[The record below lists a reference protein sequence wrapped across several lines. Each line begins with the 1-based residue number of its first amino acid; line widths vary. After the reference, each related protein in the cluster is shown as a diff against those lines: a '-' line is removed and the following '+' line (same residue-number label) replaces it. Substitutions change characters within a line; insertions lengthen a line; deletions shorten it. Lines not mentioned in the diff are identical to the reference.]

1 MIFITISPGNAICRP
16 AGVIFQPLGSNAP
29 LPSCVG
35 PGLTTPAQ
43 SASFRQLPAS
53 AMADA
58 SIISAEVATNN
69 RRFICHPQKSVG
81 QTGSLPGLLDR
92 PHRRSQGKLPV
103 CPTLAPRFSLFLGV
117 ATRHESSS
125 ENNYV
130 VMNLFVTALYGSRLQ
145 RPPLPRPP
153 DRQRHTRSLYI
164 DEKRL
169 AVGAECGARELFVL
183 ITRQDVFREIEDLP
197 IPRQASHVLFIVSV
211 FTKDQAAVRTD
222 ADVIRHVE
230 RSLFVGFVDQFEP
243 ALVFALRHV
252 LPDLAESLIAAAG

>member
-1 MIFITISPGNAICRP
+1 MNCWLGAPPPETKIAPVAGLIAIPVHTLPTLTLSATFPACATIKLTLWSCQPAVLAKTVLPSGLTMIFITISPGNAICRP

-103 CPTLAPRFSLFLGV
+103 CPTLAPRFSFLQV
-117 ATRHESSS
+117 AATGMKAPA
-125 ENNYV
+125 ENRFV
-130 VMNLFVTALYGSRLQ
+130 V
-145 RPPLPRPP
+145 PPLGG
-153 DRQRHTRSLYI
+153 S
-164 DEKRL
+164 
-169 AVGAECGARELFVL
+169 VGCGS
-183 ITRQDVFREIEDLP
+183 
-197 IPRQASHVLFIVSV
+197 IP
-211 FTKDQAAVRTD
+211 
-222 ADVIRHVE
+222 
-230 RSLFVGFVDQFEP
+230 
-243 ALVFALRHV
+243 
-252 LPDLAESLIAAAG
+252 